1 MGEVGKHMG
10 HILAPHV
17 CFLFFFYSWVVK
29 DGKLTDPNEKQRSQ
43 HCASRS
49 RRNRR
54 NLEAFPA
61 PASAWKIK
69 HSIKHRIIRRN
80 QSSCFFNVISLH
92 IHICLHTHIYF
103 IYIITFCLGTW
114 QCALKIL
121 NDKKSTPAFISFQD
135 NSSGGWSYKQVIL
148 WIRCV
153 LIWIMQPFDSWHSL
167 PVYANLFNFHQIFA
181 SCRAKLI

>member
-80 QSSCFFNVISLH
+80 QSSCFLMWFPCIYIYVYT
-92 IHICLHTHIYF
+92 HTYTL
-103 IYIITFCLGTW
+103 YIITFCLGTW
-114 QCALKIL
+114 RCALKIL

>member
-103 IYIITFCLGTW
+103 IYNYFLLRNMTMCIKNSERQKNQPLLSFLFKIIHQEGDL
-114 QCALKIL
+114 I
-121 NDKKSTPAFISFQD
+121 NKSFYESDVF
-135 NSSGGWSYKQVIL
+135 
-148 WIRCV
+148 
-153 LIWIMQPFDSWHSL
+153 
-167 PVYANLFNFHQIFA
+167 
-181 SCRAKLI
+181 